1 MLTPDVA
8 SCMCV
13 RCHQV
18 QNYGSMRNVERRAWS
33 AEQGVRSAEHG
44 VRSAEQGVRSAERGG
59 AKIEI
64 NAGD

>member
-1 MLTPDVA
+1 
-8 SCMCV
+8 MCV

-18 QNYGSMRNVERRAWS
+18 QNYGSVRNVERGAWS
-33 AEQGVRSAEHG
+33 AEQGVRSAERG
-44 VRSAEQGVRSAERGG
+44 VRSAEQGVRSAEHGG